1 MPGSTGTASLL
12 RSQAFPLSAQVV
24 ARATTPGSI
33 DPSDWHAMAKWARDN
48 DRGRLSDK
56 ERAFVHD
63 LAAPLRFRRGF
74 HPTVKQ
80 AEWLRAI
87 FLNLVRWVP

>member
-1 MPGSTGTASLL
+1 
-12 RSQAFPLSAQVV
+12 
-24 ARATTPGSI
+24 
-33 DPSDWHAMAKWARDN
+33 MAKWARDN

-63 LAAPLRFRRGF
+63 LTAPLRMRRGF
-74 HPTVKQ
+74 HPSVKQ